1 MVQHAAQAEP
11 GAGHPG
17 SVRGGRL
24 RLHTQLR
31 GEQGQYIRQLKIFPH
46 PLLQVC
52 EGPGSG
58 EAQELEC
65 SELCPCRTL
74 QARARADR
82 YIFSLAR

>member
-1 MVQHAAQAEP
+1 MYS
-11 GAGHPG
+11 AGKNI
-17 SVRGGRL
+17 VYTR
-24 RLHTQLR
+24 
-31 GEQGQYIRQLKIFPH
+31 
-46 PLLQVC
+46 LLQVC
-52 EGPGSG
+52 EGPGSA

>member
-1 MVQHAAQAEP
+1 M
-11 GAGHPG
+11 
-17 SVRGGRL
+17 
-24 RLHTQLR
+24 
-31 GEQGQYIRQLKIFPH
+31 KIFPH
-46 PLLQVC
+46 PLVQVC